1 MNKVLLKH
9 NHVDSATPVSIVY
22 SYFQT
27 MAELSSSIVTI
38 WSTKPK
44 TVAGPLR
51 KKDPC
56 GPLT

>member
-9 NHVDSATPVSIVY
+9 NHVHSATPASTVY

-38 WSTKPK
+38 WSTKPQV
-44 TVAGPLR
+44 VAGPLQ
-51 KKDPC
+51 KKFVDP
-56 GPLT
+56 

>member
-9 NHVDSATPVSIVY
+9 NHVHSATLVSTVY

-38 WSTKPK
+38 WSTKPQI
-44 TVAGPLR
+44 VAGPLQT
-51 KKDPC
+51 KSVAP
-56 GPLT
+56 